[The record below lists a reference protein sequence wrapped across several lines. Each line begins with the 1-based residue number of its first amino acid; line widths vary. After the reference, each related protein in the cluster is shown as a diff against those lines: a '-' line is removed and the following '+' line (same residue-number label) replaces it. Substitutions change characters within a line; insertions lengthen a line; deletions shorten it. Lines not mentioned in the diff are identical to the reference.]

1 MGDEKKHVE
10 VEEIKVNDAFD
21 EKYKK
26 SMPKVMQEAIE
37 KAVDKSRTLTTGKG
51 ADGFVVLGSVSSL
64 TMDEKGTLAAKV
76 SLVLAT
82 SKKAILGNATGK
94 SSIKTDPENPD
105 KDVARLLEG
114 MCGQLAAKQVVPALE
129 EIAAEK

>member
-1 MGDEKKHVE
+1 MADEKMHVD

-37 KAVDKSRTLTTGKG
+37 KAIDKSKSLTTGKG
-51 ADGFVVLGSVSSL
+51 ADGFVILGSVSSL
-64 TMDEKGTLAAKV
+64 TMDEKGALSAKV
-76 SLVLAT
+76 SLVFAT

-105 KDVARLLEG
+105 KDVARLLES
-114 MCGQLAAKQVVPALE
+114 MCGQLTAKQLVPALE